1 MPVCGAGSPLVF
13 HRPQIHRLDLNFKF
27 FSPCQDTR
35 FKFFPVFP
43 FRHLLFP
50 DFTSSRKRLSTISE
64 TLSRLSSES
73 DPESVPESLVD
84 RQTLNVV
91 FFLASRMDLSL
102 CAQSGYSFNISFLSL
117 PAFSA
122 SERPPSFK

>member
-1 MPVCGAGSPLVF
+1 MPICGAGSPLVF

-50 DFTSSRKRLSTISE
+50 DFPSRRKRLSTISE
-64 TLSRLSSES
+64 TLSRLSPES
-73 DPESVPESLVD
+73 DPESVVD
-84 RQTLNVV
+84 RQILNVV
-91 FFLASRMDLSL
+91 LFLASRMDLSL
-102 CAQSGYSFNISFLSL
+102 SAQSGYSISISFI
-117 PAFSA
+117 
-122 SERPPSFK
+122 